1 MAEEDQTQGIE
12 IVQYSHACIRR
23 LLLGSELR
31 NLEA

>member
-23 LLLGSELR
+23 LLLGSET
-31 NLEA
+31 ET